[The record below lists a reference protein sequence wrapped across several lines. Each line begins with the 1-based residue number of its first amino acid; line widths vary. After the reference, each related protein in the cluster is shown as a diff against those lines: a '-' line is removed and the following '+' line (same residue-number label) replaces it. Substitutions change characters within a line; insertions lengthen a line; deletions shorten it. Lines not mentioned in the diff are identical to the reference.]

1 MGARHD
7 LRRSVLKRLPVR
19 LEISKLRMPATKI
32 AQRDVPGD
40 LQGLALHFVG
50 STLSAAAT
58 RRMTSL

>member
-1 MGARHD
+1 
-7 LRRSVLKRLPVR
+7 VR
-19 LEISKLRMPATKI
+19 LEIGKLRMPATKI